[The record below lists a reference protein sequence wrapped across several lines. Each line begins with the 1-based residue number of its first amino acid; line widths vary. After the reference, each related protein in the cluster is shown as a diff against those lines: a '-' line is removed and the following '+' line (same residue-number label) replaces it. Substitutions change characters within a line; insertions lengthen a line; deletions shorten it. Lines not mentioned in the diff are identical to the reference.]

1 MIRILA
7 LIVLTFAANLLA
19 SAQVTVDCGAGQ
31 SLNQA
36 LSKLDRH
43 TPITV
48 SVNGSCSEY
57 VHVIGFQGLTLKGLP
72 GAALLQP
79 VAGPGNTLNA
89 VLLIESSSGVTISGL
104 SIGAAFS
111 TNSAIGIGHGSSD
124 IRLRNLKVQGGGEGI
139 SVFENS
145 QASLAYVTAQDP
157 GYTPLGVYDSSDVHV
172 EHCLFEDTTG
182 TPYHVGMDVGA
193 SHVTVYGTTIRNMQV
208 GMNVYGGGIVDLVD
222 FTTYFPLGGPTDV
235 VIESP
240 ARTNFYGVSI
250 VGGGSVNLSSATLRI
265 TTPGQT
271 YGGNTGGV
279 FVSGGSSFT
288 AGANLV
294 VSGSQGQ
301 GVFVTNNSH
310 ADLDGSTITG
320 SLHGGLVVVNQS
332 SIAVGSAHPPTVVSG
347 NATDLFCD
355 SRSLITG
362 GANIGS
368 ATSVQ
373 CTNLLAGDT
382 VPIP

>member
-1 MIRILA
+1 MIRMLA
-7 LIVLTFAANLLA
+7 LMVLTFAASSLA
-19 SAQVTVDCGAGQ
+19 AAQVTVDCAAGQ
-31 SLNQA
+31 SLNHA
-36 LSKLDRH
+36 LSKLDKH
-43 TPITV
+43 TPVTV

-57 VHVIGFQGLTLKGLP
+57 VHVSGFQGLTLKGLP

-89 VLLIESSSGVTISGL
+89 VLLIESSSGITISGL
-104 SIGAAFS
+104 NIGAAFS
-111 TNSAIGIGHGSSD
+111 TNSAIAIGHGSSD
-124 IRLRNLKVQGGGEGI
+124 VRLRNLKVQGGGEGI

-145 QASLAYVTAQDP
+145 QASLAFVTAQDP

-182 TPYHVGMDVGA
+182 AAFHTGMDVSA
-193 SHVTVYGTTIRNMQV
+193 AHVTMYDTTIRNMQV
-208 GMNVYGGGIVDLVD
+208 GVNVFGGGIVDLVD
-222 FTTYFPLGGPTDV
+222 FTTYFALGGPTDV

-240 ARTNFYGVSI
+240 ARTNSYGVSI
-250 VGGGSVNLSSATLRI
+250 VGGGSVNLTSAKLRI
-265 TTPGQT
+265 INPGQT
-271 YGGNTGGV
+271 FGGNTGGV
-279 FVSGGSSFT
+279 FVSGGSSLT

-310 ADLDGSTITG
+310 ADLDGSSITG
-320 SLHGGLVVVNQS
+320 SQHGGLVVVNQS
-332 SIAVGSAHPPTVVSG
+332 SIAVGSTHTPTVVSG

-362 GANIGS
+362 GANVGGV
-368 ATSVQ
+368 TSVQ
-373 CTNLLAGDT
+373 CVNLLAGDT

>member
-7 LIVLTFAANLLA
+7 LMVLAFAANSWA
-19 SAQVTVDCGAGQ
+19 AQVTVDCAAGQ
-31 SLNQA
+31 SLNSA
-36 LSKLDRH
+36 LSKLDKH
-43 TPITV
+43 TPVTV

-57 VHVIGFQGLTLKGLP
+57 VHVTGFQGLTLKGMP

-79 VAGPGNTLNA
+79 TTSPGNLLNS
-89 VLLIESSSGVTISGL
+89 VLLIESSSSVTVSGL
-104 SIGAAFS
+104 NVQAATS
-111 TNSAIGIGHGSSD
+111 LNSAIGIGHGSSD
-124 IRLRNLKVQGGGEGI
+124 VRLRNVKIQGGGEGI
-139 SVFENS
+139 AVFENS
-145 QASLAYVTAQDP
+145 QVSLAYVTAQDP

-172 EHCLFEDTTG
+172 EHCVFEDTTG
-182 TPYHVGMDVGA
+182 AGFHTGMDVGA
-193 SHVTVYGTTIRNMQV
+193 SHVTMYSTTIRNMQV
-208 GMNVYGGGIVDLVD
+208 GVNVFGSGIVDLVD

-240 ARTNFYGVSI
+240 ARTNLYGVSI
-250 VGGGSVNLSSATLRI
+250 AGGGSVNLSSAKLRI
-265 TTPGQT
+265 TNPGQT

-279 FVSGGSSFT
+279 FVSGGSSLT

-294 VSGSQGQ
+294 VTGSQGQ

-310 ADLDGSTITG
+310 ADLDGSSITG
-320 SLHGGLVVVNQS
+320 SQHGGLVVVNQS

-347 NATDLFCD
+347 NATDVFCD
-355 SRSLITG
+355 ARSLITG

>member
-7 LIVLTFAANLLA
+7 LMVLAFSANSWA
-19 SAQVTVDCGAGQ
+19 AQVTVDCAAGQ
-31 SLNQA
+31 SLNSA
-36 LSKLDRH
+36 LSKLDKH

-48 SVNGSCSEY
+48 LVNGSCSEY
-57 VHVIGFQGLTLKGLP
+57 VHVTGFQGLTLKGMP

-79 VAGPGNTLNA
+79 TTSPGNLLNS
-89 VLLIESSSGVTISGL
+89 VLLIESSSSVTVSGL
-104 SIGAAFS
+104 NVQAATS
-111 TNSAIGIGHGSSD
+111 LNSAIGIGHGSSD
-124 IRLRNLKVQGGGEGI
+124 VRLRNIRIQGGGEGI
-139 SVFENS
+139 AVFENS
-145 QASLAYVTAQDP
+145 QVSLAYLTAQDP

-172 EHCLFEDTTG
+172 EHCVFEDTTG
-182 TPYHVGMDVGA
+182 AGFHTGMDVGA
-193 SHVTVYGTTIRNMQV
+193 SHVTMYGTTIRNMQV
-208 GMNVYGGGIVDLVD
+208 GVNVFGSGIVDLVD
-222 FTTYFPLGGPTDV
+222 FTTYFPLGEPTDV

-240 ARTNFYGVSI
+240 ARTNLYGVSI
-250 VGGGSVNLSSATLRI
+250 AGGGSVNLSSAKLRI
-265 TTPGQT
+265 TNPGQT

-279 FVSGGSSFT
+279 FVSGGSSLT
-288 AGANLV
+288 AGANLI

-310 ADLDGSTITG
+310 ADLDGSSITG

-347 NATDLFCD
+347 NATDVFCD

-368 ATSVQ
+368 ATIVQ

>member
-7 LIVLTFAANLLA
+7 LMVLTFAANSLA
-19 SAQVTVDCGAGQ
+19 AQVTVDCAAGQ
-31 SLNQA
+31 SLNHA
-36 LSKLDRH
+36 LSKLDKH

-57 VHVIGFQGLTLKGLP
+57 VHVVGFQGLTLKGLP

-79 VAGPGNTLNA
+79 TTGPGNTLNA
-89 VLLIESSSGVTISGL
+89 VLLIESSSGVTVAGL
-104 SIGAAFS
+104 NIAADFF
-111 TNSAIGIGHGSSD
+111 TSAIGIGHGSSD

-139 SVFENS
+139 VVFENS

-172 EHCLFEDTTG
+172 EHCVFEDTTG
-182 TPYHVGMDVGA
+182 APYHVGMDVGA
-193 SHVTVYGTTIRNMQV
+193 SHVTMYGTTIRNMQV
-208 GMNVYGGGIVDLVD
+208 GVNVSGGGIVDLVD
-222 FTTYFPLGGPTDV
+222 FNTYFPLGGASDV

-240 ARTNFYGVSI
+240 ARTNLYGVSV
-250 VGGGSVNLSSATLRI
+250 VGGGSVNLASAKLRI
-265 TTPGQT
+265 TNPGQT
-271 YGGNTGGV
+271 YGGNTAGV

-310 ADLDGSTITG
+310 ADLDGSSITG
-320 SLHGGLVVVNQS
+320 SQHGGLVVVNQS
-332 SIAVGSAHPPTVVSG
+332 SIAVGLANPTTIVSG
-347 NATDLFCD
+347 NATDVFCD
-355 SRSLITG
+355 ARSLITG

-373 CTNLLAGDT
+373 CANLLAGDT

>member
-1 MIRILA
+1 MIRIIA
-7 LIVLTFAANLLA
+7 LIALTLGTSSLAA
-19 SAQVTVDCGAGQ
+19 AQVTVDCAAGQ
-31 SLNQA
+31 SLNHA
-36 LSKLDRH
+36 LSKLDKH

-48 SVNGSCSEY
+48 SVNGTCTEY
-57 VHVIGFQGLTLKGLP
+57 VHVTGFQGLTLKGLP
-72 GAALLQP
+72 GASLLQP
-79 VAGPGNTLNA
+79 VAGPGNTFNS

-104 SIGAAFS
+104 NVGAGFL
-111 TNSAIGIGHGSSD
+111 TSAIGIGHGSSD

-139 SVFENS
+139 IVFENS
-145 QASLAYVTAQDP
+145 QVSLAYVTAQDP

-172 EHCLFEDTTG
+172 EHCVFEDTTG
-182 TPYHVGMDVGA
+182 TPWHVGMDVGA
-193 SHVTVYGTTIRNMQV
+193 AHVTVYGTTIRNMQI
-208 GMNVYGGGIVDLVD
+208 GMNVYEAGIIDLVD
-222 FTTYFPLGGPTDV
+222 FNTYFPLGAATDV

-250 VGGGSVNLSSATLRI
+250 AAGGSVNLGSAKLRI
-265 TTPGQT
+265 INPGQT
-271 YGGNTGGV
+271 FGGNTGGV

-288 AGANLV
+288 GGANLI

-310 ADLDGSTITG
+310 ADLDGSSITG
-320 SLHGGLVVVNQS
+320 SQHGGLVVVNQS

-355 SRSLITG
+355 SRSLVTG
-362 GANIGS
+362 GANIGN
-368 ATSVQ
+368 ATTVQ
-373 CTNLLAGDT
+373 CVNLLAGDT